1 MQHLTRIALV
11 LLLGLT
17 CDCLGQSVPG
27 NKQKS
32 SGAIAGRITLNGKG
46 LADVRVSAVLQHER
60 YLDRDIGYKAT
71 TNADGQFRD
80 SSLAAG
86 IYRVWPNVPAYVVT
100 DTKGSPPLERSV
112 VVTEGETIED
122 INFALIRGGVI
133 TGKAT
138 DADGRPVI
146 GELVRV
152 IPLDQNLSMVVDS
165 LPGFLTDDR
174 GVYRVYGLPPG
185 SYKVAI
191 GNDVYAI
198 LDATRGRRIY
208 KQTFYPDATDEAKAK
223 SVEVA
228 QGAEVS
234 NIDILV
240 GRTIAGFAVSGR
252 IIDAQTSQPLPGAP
266 IRATI
271 YTDGQRSGGADEVGA
286 SDNNGNFQLENVPV
300 GTYSLSLAPGK
311 GTEYVGET
319 KTFEVVDQDVA
330 GLELKAARG
339 ATLTG
344 TISLEGTDD
353 KRIFAK
359 LSQLHMRIVL
369 RPESG
374 FTSFHQLTPNSDG
387 SFRVTGMAA
396 GTVRVTFNPRTS
408 DEARFSFLRIERD
421 GIDQALGLKVKS
433 GEQITGLRI
442 VLGYGTG
449 SVRGTVKVE
458 NGSLSSTTYLY
469 VLLQR
474 QSVSGPITL
483 KSSMVDP
490 QGRFLIEWLPAGNYE
505 VAVRVYDAATNQMT
519 SNARQPIVISD
530 GVVSEIS
537 IPINLK
543 PNSTPVP

>member
-152 IPLDQNLSMVVDS
+152 IPLDQNLSIVVDS

-174 GVYRVYGLPPG
+174 GIYRVYGLPPG

-191 GNDVYAI
+191 GSDVYAI
-198 LDATRGRRIY
+198 LDATRGRRVY

-234 NIDILV
+234 NIDLLV

-252 IIDAQTSQPLPGAP
+252 IIDAQTSQPLPGTR

-271 YTDGQRSGGADEVGA
+271 YTDGQRRGADEVGA
-286 SDNNGNFQLENVPV
+286 SDNNGNFRLENVPV
-300 GTYSLSLAPGK
+300 GTYSISLVPET

-319 KTFEVVDQDVA
+319 NTFEVVDQDVT

-344 TISLEGTDD
+344 TIALEGTDD
-353 KRIFAK
+353 KRLFAE
-359 LSQLHMRIVL
+359 LSQLHLRIAL

-374 FTSFHQLTPNSDG
+374 FPSFHQLTPNSDG
-387 SFRVTGMAA
+387 SFRVSGIAA
-396 GTVRVTFNPRTS
+396 GTARVTFYPRTS

-421 GIDQALGLKVKS
+421 GIDQSPGLKVKS
-433 GEQITGLRI
+433 GEQITELRI
-442 VLGYGTG
+442 VIGYGTG

-458 NGSLSSTTYLY
+458 NGPLPSNMQIY

-474 QSVSGPITL
+474 QSVSGPVTL